1 MANGIFAD
9 FSEAEVLAIRSQ
21 AKTMITE
28 GKTILS
34 WSSGNTSTSK
44 SFVMPVR
51 EVLEECR
58 YALRKINPTDYGA
71 LVTRARCNFYNY
83 IPER

>member
-1 MANGIFAD
+1 MPSGLFVD

-21 AKTMITE
+21 AKTMLTE

-58 YALRKINPTDYGA
+58 YALRKLNPTDYGA
-71 LVTRARCNFYNY
+71 LVTRARCNFDNY

>member
-1 MANGIFAD
+1 MPSGLFVD

-28 GKTILS
+28 GKTLLS

-71 LVTRARCNFYNY
+71 LVTRARCNFDNY

>member
-1 MANGIFAD
+1 MPSGLFVD
-9 FSEAEVLAIRSQ
+9 FTEAEVLAIRSQ

-28 GKTILS
+28 GKTLLS

-71 LVTRARCNFYNY
+71 LVTRARCNFDNY

>member
-1 MANGIFAD
+1 MPSGLFVD

-21 AKTMITE
+21 AKTMLTE

-34 WSSGNTSTSK
+34 WSSGSTSTSK

-51 EVLEECR
+51 DVLEECR

-71 LVTRARCNFYNY
+71 LVTRARCNFDNY

>member
-1 MANGIFAD
+1 MPSGLFVD

-21 AKTMITE
+21 AKTMLTE

-71 LVTRARCNFYNY
+71 LVTRARCNFDNY

>member
-1 MANGIFAD
+1 MPSGLFVD

-21 AKTMITE
+21 AKTMLTE
-28 GKTILS
+28 GKTILN

-71 LVTRARCNFYNY
+71 LVTRARCNFDNY

>member
-1 MANGIFAD
+1 MATGVFAQ
-9 FSEAEVLAIRSQ
+9 FTEAEVLAIRSQ

-28 GKTILS
+28 GKTIMS

-71 LVTRARCNFYNY
+71 LVTRARCNFDNY
-83 IPER
+83 ILER

>member
-1 MANGIFAD
+1 
-9 FSEAEVLAIRSQ
+9 
-21 AKTMITE
+21 
-28 GKTILS
+28 
-34 WSSGNTSTSK
+34 
-44 SFVMPVR
+44 MPVR

-71 LVTRARCNFYNY
+71 LVTRARCNFDNY

>member
-1 MANGIFAD
+1 MATGILAD
-9 FSEAEVLAIRSQ
+9 FTEAEVLAIRSQ
-21 AKTMITE
+21 AKTMLTE
-28 GKTILS
+28 GKTIMS

-71 LVTRARCNFYNY
+71 LVTRARCNFDNY

>member
-1 MANGIFAD
+1 MATGIFAD
-9 FSEAEVLAIRSQ
+9 FSVAEVLALRSQ

-58 YALRKINPTDYGA
+58 YALRKLNPTDYGA
-71 LVTRARCNFYNY
+71 LVTRARCNFDNY
-83 IPER
+83 VPER

>member
-1 MANGIFAD
+1 MPSGLFVD

-21 AKTMITE
+21 AKTMLTE
-28 GKTILS
+28 GKTIMS

-44 SFVMPVR
+44 SFVMPVK

-58 YALRKINPTDYGA
+58 YALRKINPTDYGE
-71 LVTRARCNFYNY
+71 LVTRARCNFDNY

>member
-1 MANGIFAD
+1 MATGIFAD
-9 FSEAEVLAIRSQ
+9 FTEAEVLAIRSQ
-21 AKTMITE
+21 AKTMLTE

-58 YALRKINPTDYGA
+58 YALRKLNPTDYGA
-71 LVTRARCNFYNY
+71 LVPRARCNFDNY
-83 IPER
+83 VPER

>member
-1 MANGIFAD
+1 MPSGLFVD

-21 AKTMITE
+21 AKTMLTA

-71 LVTRARCNFYNY
+71 LVTRARCNFDNY

>member
-1 MANGIFAD
+1 MPSGLFVD

-21 AKTMITE
+21 AKTMLTE

-44 SFVMPVR
+44 SFVMPVK

-71 LVTRARCNFYNY
+71 LVTRARCNFDNY

>member
-1 MANGIFAD
+1 MPSGLFVD

-21 AKTMITE
+21 AKTMLTE

-58 YALRKINPTDYGA
+58 YALRKINPTD
-71 LVTRARCNFYNY
+71 
-83 IPER
+83 